1 MLAAPI
7 PSRTRVTPDTRR
19 RTFVALLPAIESL
32 ARAAFRHV
40 RCPHDRA
47 DAVAEVVARAW
58 ERFRRAPR
66 PRAATAGRLA
76 EAAVAEVRGLLA
88 PHRPGAHSC

>member
-1 MLAAPI
+1 VI
-7 PSRTRVTPDTRR
+7 PDARR

-47 DAVAEVVARAW
+47 DAVGEVVACAW
-58 ERFRRAPR
+58 ERFRLLPGLRAG
-66 PRAATAGRLA
+66 AAERFAA
-76 EAAVAEVRGLLA
+76 AAVAEVRARLA
-88 PHRPGAHSC
+88 PHRPGAHRC